1 MKCECVCDNF
11 QRRTEVQG
19 SLGHMNTWG
28 LGLSA
33 AVPRPDLWELGNKE
47 IYFLV
52 NLFFSLILLLSLVH
66 LLGSISLFK
75 LFFSTGP
82 FESFQCFLNP
92 DPRPLFVDFF
102 LFLPRYC
109 CYLFFTITL
118 QAAPSFPPVF
128 LVYLHIS
135 DCFFFLV
142 GKKHRGSNKVLHT
155 SKGLHHLLTLQH
167 HKSQNH

>member
-52 NLFFSLILLLSLVH
+52 NLFFFPHFVTQPCSPP
-66 LLGSISLFK
+66 GFNK
-75 LFFSTGP
+75 PFQAFFSTGP

-92 DPRPLFVDFF
+92 DPRPLFVEIFSVPSSLLLLFVFHNYLASCSFLPSSFPGLFAHLRLFF
-102 LFLPRYC
+102 LSGREK
-109 CYLFFTITL
+109 TQRI
-118 QAAPSFPPVF
+118 
-128 LVYLHIS
+128 
-135 DCFFFLV
+135 
-142 GKKHRGSNKVLHT
+142 K
-155 SKGLHHLLTLQH
+155 
-167 HKSQNH
+167 

>member
-92 DPRPLFVDFF
+92 DPRPLFVEIFSVPSSLLLLFVFHNYLASYSFLPSSFPGLFAHLRLFF
-102 LFLPRYC
+102 LSGREK
-109 CYLFFTITL
+109 TQRI
-118 QAAPSFPPVF
+118 
-128 LVYLHIS
+128 
-135 DCFFFLV
+135 
-142 GKKHRGSNKVLHT
+142 K
-155 SKGLHHLLTLQH
+155 
-167 HKSQNH
+167 